1 MAEIL
6 VYGASWCPDCR
17 RAKRFLADQRVA
29 YAWHDIES
37 EPEGAKVVRDR
48 NDGKNIIPTVIFP
61 DGTHLSE
68 PSNEELA
75 EKLGLQR
82 QAMQHVYDLIIVGG
96 GPAGLTTAIYAAREN
111 LETLIIDSKGL
122 GGQAGVTERL
132 DNYPG
137 FPEGIGGA
145 ELADRFVKQAERYGV
160 EMLQAVSVTTMSA
173 DSGTTADGDELDVET
188 ATGDH
193 YHARAALVATGS
205 SYRRTNADGED
216 DLIGAGVHFCATCD
230 GPFYKGSEELMVVG
244 GGNSGL
250 EEGVFLTQF
259 TDKVTIVEQGDRLRG
274 SRILQDKVLDQ
285 PEDGGG
291 AAARGEGV
299 PEEGRRLRQA
309 RGRADRGSRDGTDRG
324 TSSRRR
330 VRLHRP
336 RSEHHVPPGDR
347 RPRRAG
353 VRRDRPHLDELDA
366 GGLRRRRR
374 PERVDQ
380 AARVRGGRGRG
391 GGDPDPWLS
400 RPARATPHGVGED
413 VVMSGDDHV
422 PMDAPM
428 DAPMEAK
435 EIFELLV
442 KADEKLKYAT
452 AEKSDARR
460 RQARDLLTQAL
471 DAARQIGNDALVQQA
486 ELRLSDLA

>member
-17 RAKRFLADQRVA
+17 RAKKFLADQRVA

-37 EPEGAKVVRDR
+37 EPEGAKIVQER

-96 GPAGLTTAIYAAREN
+96 GPTGLTTAIYTAREN

-137 FPEGIGGA
+137 FPEGIAGA

-160 EMLQAVSVTTMSA
+160 EMLQAVSVTGISA
-173 DSGTTADGDELDVET
+173 DSGMTADGDELDVET

-230 GPFYKGSEELMVVG
+230 GPFYEGSDELMVIG

-259 TDKVTIVEQGDRLRG
+259 TEKVTIVERGDRLRG
-274 SRILQDKVLDQ
+274 SRILQDKVLDH
-285 PEDGGG
+285 PRMMVELRHGVKEFRKKDDGSGKLGTVVIEDLESGEIEEHHPAGVFVFIGLDPNSAFLKGIVDLDGPGFVATDPTFMSSMPGVFAAGDVRGGSTKQLASAVGEG
-291 AAARGEGV
+291 AAAAIQIRGYLDRLEQ
-299 PEEGRRLRQA
+299 RR
-309 RGRADRGSRDGTDRG
+309 T
-324 TSSRRR
+324 
-330 VRLHRP
+330 V
-336 RSEHHVPPGDR
+336 
-347 RPRRAG
+347 
-353 VRRDRPHLDELDA
+353 
-366 GGLRRRRR
+366 
-374 PERVDQ
+374 
-380 AARVRGGRGRG
+380 
-391 GGDPDPWLS
+391 
-400 RPARATPHGVGED
+400 
-413 VVMSGDDHV
+413 
-422 PMDAPM
+422 
-428 DAPMEAK
+428 
-435 EIFELLV
+435 
-442 KADEKLKYAT
+442 
-452 AEKSDARR
+452 
-460 RQARDLLTQAL
+460 
-471 DAARQIGNDALVQQA
+471 
-486 ELRLSDLA
+486 